1 MSSDKNLQEMGAGTK
16 QSSTAVNSGAS
27 AGDPMPKLTTGG
39 TPQTWEDLGGPS
51 PTNYKPDDNSAALKT
66 PGSTLK
72 QVKDVVTNRKGK
84 KEGNLPDDVTVGKK
98 LNNVPE
104 EEEVK
109 LEADQEVV
117 AEDEVTTDEV
127 VAEEES
133 TETEE
138 VVAEEEESTD
148 EEVVAEAEAPE
159 AEAEV
164 VAEEEAVEEE
174 VIDVEEDVKAL
185 LDGEELSEEFQ
196 SKARTIFE
204 AALRSKVSE
213 VKESMTKTFEETY
226 EAKLVEEV
234 DAIRGSITERI
245 DSYLEYVADEWVQ
258 ENQLA
263 VESGLKAE
271 MTESFLSGM
280 KKLFED
286 HYVSIP
292 EDKYDVLENMVE
304 KLDDMETKLNE
315 QIEKNITLNKRLAES
330 VAQEIFSEVSEGL
343 ALSQKEKL
351 ASLAESVEFESDAEY
366 REKLET
372 LKESYY
378 PSKGSSPQAKTET
391 LSEGVD
397 VADEYNSQSM
407 NAYLKTLSGLAKK

>member
-1 MSSDKNLQEMGAGTK
+1 MSSDNNLQEMEAGTK

-39 TPQTWEDLGGPS
+39 TPQSWEDLGGPS

-133 TETEE
+133 TESEE
-138 VVAEEEESTD
+138 VVAEEEAT
-148 EEVVAEAEAPE
+148 EAEE
-159 AEAEV
+159 TAEV

-351 ASLAESVEFESDAEY
+351 ASLAESVEFEGDAEY